1 MTKRCLLSGSKPLA
15 KFLQRKL
22 TMDNEVLFTERQ
34 RFKQWWLRLILLGI
48 NGLLLF
54 VFFKQIIGGQQFG
67 DKPMSN
73 LGLLITTGLTIALT
87 LLLFISRLDTI
98 IKKDGIYVR
107 FFPLHLKFKHYAWDS
122 LTKSFVRQYS
132 PLTEYGGW
140 GLRLGLF
147 GEGTAFNVSG
157 DKGLQL
163 EFTDNKK
170 LLIGTN
176 KPDELTETLNK
187 VGQLKQ

>member
-1 MTKRCLLSGSKPLA
+1 MA
-15 KFLQRKL
+15 
-22 TMDNEVLFTERQ
+22 NEILFTERQ
-34 RFKQWWLRLILLGI
+34 KFKQWWLWLILLGI
-48 NGLLLF
+48 NGLFLF
-54 VFFKQIIGGQQFG
+54 GVFKQVVVGQQFG

-73 LGLLITTGLTIALT
+73 AGLLFPTGLTIILT
-87 LLLFISRLDTI
+87 VLFVIFRLDTT

-107 FFPLHLKFKHYAWDS
+107 FFPFHLKTKHYTWDS
-122 LTKSFVRQYS
+122 LTKSFVRKYS

-147 GEGTAFNVSG
+147 GKGTAFNVSG
-157 DKGLQL
+157 DNGLQL
-163 EFTDNKK
+163 EFTNNKK

-187 VGQLKQ
+187 IGQLKQ

>member
-1 MTKRCLLSGSKPLA
+1 MT
-15 KFLQRKL
+15 
-22 TMDNEVLFTERQ
+22 NEILFTERQ
-34 RFKQWWLRLILLGI
+34 KFKQWWLWLLLLGI

-54 VFFKQIIGGQQFG
+54 GVFKQVIGGQQFG

-73 LGLLITTGLTIALT
+73 AGLLATTGLMILLT
-87 LLLFISRLDTI
+87 LLFVNFRLDTN

-107 FFPLHLKFKHYAWDS
+107 FFPVHLKFKHYSWDT

-132 PLTEYGGW
+132 PLIEYGGW

-147 GEGTAFNVSG
+147 GKGTAFNVSG

-163 EFTDNKK
+163 EFTNNKK

-187 VGQLKQ
+187 IGQLKQ

>member
-1 MTKRCLLSGSKPLA
+1 MA
-15 KFLQRKL
+15 
-22 TMDNEVLFTERQ
+22 NEILFTERQ
-34 RFKQWWLRLILLGI
+34 RFKQWWLWLILLGI
-48 NGLLLF
+48 NGLFLF
-54 VFFKQIIGGQQFG
+54 AVFKQVIAGQQFG

-73 LGLLITTGLTIALT
+73 IGLLITAGLTILLT
-87 LLLFISRLDTI
+87 ILFLNFRLDTL

-107 FFPLHLKFKHYAWDS
+107 FFPFHLKFNYYAWEK

-132 PLTEYGGW
+132 PIAEYGGW
-140 GLRLGLF
+140 GLRYGFLGK
-147 GEGTAFNVSG
+147 GKAFNVSG

-176 KPDELTETLNK
+176 KPEELTEVLK
-187 VGQLKQ
+187 RIGQLK

>member
-1 MTKRCLLSGSKPLA
+1 M
-15 KFLQRKL
+15 
-22 TMDNEVLFTERQ
+22 NEESLFTERQ
-34 RFKQWWLRLILLGI
+34 RFKQWWLWLILLGT
-48 NGLLLF
+48 NGLFLF
-54 VFFKQIIGGQQFG
+54 GVFKQVIGGQQFG

-73 LGLLITTGLTIALT
+73 VGLLIATGLTILLT
-87 LLLFISRLDTI
+87 LLFVNFRLDTT

-107 FFPLHLKFKHYAWDS
+107 FFPFHLQFKYYPWDK

-132 PLTEYGGW
+132 PIADFGGW

-147 GEGTAFNVSG
+147 GKGTAYNVSG

-176 KPDELTETLNK
+176 KPDELTEILK
-187 VGQLKQ
+187 KIGQLKQ